1 LEEGAV
7 NTSKLAAG
15 AVTAA
20 KLADEST
27 VDLVT
32 ALPVSGAFIG
42 QLALDTSTSKAY
54 IWNGSSWVSFKAAG
68 SINTAIGSTAGVVNV
83 TVTTSGDQITIGT
96 TLDDTANAAEFL
108 AGPSGAGGAVSY
120 RAIVGAD
127 LPVATTTAKG
137 GVQVNGN
144 GLTMSGDTL
153 AIDNTITPNTT
164 EYHLIQY
171 DGNGLVTDGREI
183 QSGDL
188 PLASVGL
195 VGAVYPGTGLAVS
208 NDGELNHINVV
219 AAGTATK
226 ITFDAE
232 GHVTAVDAL
241 ADTDIPNISAGKLTS
256 GTLDVGRIANKSI
269 EGEKLADYATA
280 KISNAAPTAEYI
292 GQLFFNPLDRTL
304 FMWDGNV
311 YQPIGVSFGQIIFSG
326 TYDASTN
333 LVSSVTTDGAA
344 IGLAVGASLV
354 SPTGA
359 TRAHYVVVDI
369 AGTGTAPAPAVALA
383 PPDIILSTGTDWTL
397 LDVSDTVVAQLAS
410 NVQVTPAGDIASTNV
425 QAALQELDTEKL
437 PKAGGT
443 MTGNLELGAAV
454 DIIFEG
460 ANANANETT
469 LTVVDPTADRTITLP
484 DVTGTVVTTGDTGTV
499 TSTMIADGT
508 IVNADINASAAIADT
523 KLATIVSSGKVS
535 NSATT
540 ATNANTASAIV
551 ARDASGNFS
560 AGTITANLTGT
571 ASAIADNTVTSAK
584 IVDGTIVNAD
594 VNASAAIAGT
604 KISPDFGSQT
614 VQTTG
619 IFSHALGTA
628 SAPTVTFTGDTNTGI
643 YSPGA
648 DQVAISTN
656 GTGRLFVDASGNV
669 GVGTASPL
677 ENLHVRTGD
686 SGVSSA
692 IGGVDGVII
701 EAGATRTAGLTFH
714 TPNDRPAVISFSDP
728 DGASRGVIG
737 YAHNGDFLEFRTAGS
752 ERMRLDST
760 GRLGLGTS
768 APNTALAVR
777 AQSLQTFTNNPY
789 ILELTDSRAFAAGN
803 GGGISFRG
811 LTNTAGTAS
820 DLAFISGI
828 KENSTDGNYD
838 GALVFGTRPN
848 GSGGGSMERVR
859 ITSAGRVGIGTTSP
873 GARLDVNAD
882 GGTAL
887 PTIFAGTA
895 GIVSRTAATA
905 NFCGFSII
913 AGTASTSSLNF
924 GDADD
929 EDVGNIQYIH
939 SDNAMRFITAAN
951 ERARID
957 SSGRVLIGT
966 STSVNSPTSAAGA
979 ITSIGT
985 GLQLASTA
993 YQSASASLTSW
1004 QGGSQNGVNLIFNK
1018 SRSGAVGTFG
1028 GTALVDGSDLGHVV
1042 FAGDDGAKFVQ
1053 AATILGEVDG
1063 TPGTDDMPGRLVF
1076 STTADGAS
1084 SPTERMRI
1092 HNTGVVSVATTN
1104 PNPAINNEQGIS
1116 FLNTGTIEACRAS
1129 SLALRVARKTDD
1141 GDLVNFL
1148 QDGTPEGSISV
1159 AGNTVSYNQFL
1170 GAHWSALADWSR
1182 PEIKIGTILETI
1194 NELTDWK
1201 YAVIEVEGEQKKICY
1216 NGTAEFGS
1224 TVTVEYEGE
1233 EYEGIVELEA
1243 SPEFN
1248 KAVKVKVNDTAAS
1261 RAVYGVFVGWNNDS
1275 NGDGG
1280 IWNDMYVG
1288 AVGNYVIRMAEGQE
1302 PEIGDLVEADGTG
1315 CAVVQDDDI
1324 IRTRTVAKIT
1334 STIPQVTYEDGSF
1347 LVTCVLYCG

>member
-1 LEEGAV
+1 VADLKITELAALAGADLAAGDLLAIADISASETKKITVTDFLGNAVTLIADATIPGAKILFGSATIPGSALEEGAV
-7 NTSKLAAG
+7 NTSKLATG

-32 ALPVSGAFIG
+32 VLPASGAFIG

-68 SINTAIGSTAGVVNV
+68 SINTAIGSAAGVVNV

-208 NDGELNHINVV
+208 NDGQLNHINVV

-280 KISNAAPTAEYI
+280 AIANAAPVADYI

-326 TYDASTN
+326 TYDANTN

-354 SPTGA
+354 SPTA
-359 TRAHYVVVDI
+359 STRAHYVVVDI

-484 DVTGTVVTTGDTGTV
+484 DVTGTVITTGDTGTV

-604 KISPDFGSQT
+604 KISPNFGSQT
-614 VQTTG
+614 VTTTG
-619 IFSHALGTA
+619 VISSALGAAATP
-628 SAPTVTFTGDTNTGI
+628 SVTFTGDLNTGI

-656 GTGRLFVDASGNV
+656 GSGRLFVDASGNIGINGSTTFV
-669 GVGTASPL
+669 AASNRGNVSINGTDAVLAFGNSGSLSAYAYSSTDKL
-677 ENLHVRTGD
+677 EIN
-686 SGVSSA
+686 A
-692 IGGVDGVII
+692 
-701 EAGATRTAGLTFH
+701 
-714 TPNDRPAVISFSDP
+714 
-728 DGASRGVIG
+728 
-737 YAHNGDFLEFRTAGS
+737 AGS
-752 ERMRLDST
+752 RYINFVTSNNERMRLDST

-768 APNTALAVR
+768 SPQLPFTIGAGGGANPATSGST
-777 AQSLQTFTNNPY
+777 QSSGGIARLGSSGAATLDVGT
-789 ILELTDSRAFAAGN
+789 LAAGPVWLQATNVTNLATNYSLLLNPN
-803 GGGISFRG
+803 GG
-811 LTNTAGTAS
+811 N
-820 DLAFISGI
+820 
-828 KENSTDGNYD
+828 
-838 GALVFGTRPN
+838 
-848 GSGGGSMERVR
+848 
-859 ITSAGRVGIGTTSP
+859 VGIGTTSP
-873 GARLDVNAD
+873 NE
-882 GGTAL
+882 
-887 PTIFAGTA
+887 
-895 GIVSRTAATA
+895 
-905 NFCGFSII
+905 
-913 AGTASTSSLNF
+913 SLEV
-924 GDADD
+924 A
-929 EDVGNIQYIH
+929 GNIHVSGADRSIFNR
-939 SDNAMRFITAAN
+939 SNNALTFGTN
-951 ERARID
+951 NTERARID
-957 SSGRVLIGT
+957 SAGRLLVGT
-966 STSVNSPTSAAGA
+966 STSVSSGSGAATIQASSLVVFSGRY
-979 ITSIGT
+979 TGNDSNPSIFTLG
-985 GLQLASTA
+985 
-993 YQSASASLTSW
+993 
-1004 QGGSQNGVNLIFNK
+1004 K
-1018 SRSGAVGTFG
+1018 SRATNIVNINDGLGRLQFEG
-1028 GTALVDGSDLGHVV
+1028 FDGSDYRR
-1042 FAGDDGAKFVQ
+1042 
-1053 AATILGEVDG
+1053 AAAISCEVDG
-1063 TPGTDDMPGRLVF
+1063 TPSAGNDMPGRLVF
-1076 STTADGAS
+1076 LTTADGVS
-1084 SPTERMRI
+1084 SPTERLRI
-1092 HNTGVVSVATTN
+1092 TSAGVLQMADAGNIAVGTT
-1104 PNPAINNEQGIS
+1104 
-1116 FLNTGTIEACRAS
+1116 TGT
-1129 SLALRVARKTDD
+1129 
-1141 GDLVNFL
+1141 
-1148 QDGTPEGSISV
+1148 
-1159 AGNTVSYNQFL
+1159 
-1170 GAHWSALADWSR
+1170 
-1182 PEIKIGTILETI
+1182 KIGTAT
-1194 NELTDWK
+1194 T
-1201 YAVIEVEGEQKKICY
+1201 QKLGFY
-1216 NGTAEFGS
+1216 NAT
-1224 TVTVEYEGE
+1224 
-1233 EYEGIVELEA
+1233 
-1243 SPEFN
+1243 P
-1248 KAVKVKVNDTAAS
+1248 
-1261 RAVYGVFVGWNNDS
+1261 
-1275 NGDGG
+1275 
-1280 IWNDMYVG
+1280 
-1288 AVGNYVIRMAEGQE
+1288 
-1302 PEIGDLVEADGTG
+1302 
-1315 CAVVQDDDI
+1315 VVQPTAVADATDAATAI
-1324 IRTRTVAKIT
+1324 SQLNALLAHMRTLGLIAT
-1334 STIPQVTYEDGSF
+1334 
-1347 LVTCVLYCG
+1347 